1 MRTVIKKVPLPLG
14 GVMLGT
20 ASLGNLLQSYS
31 ETFRS
36 ICGIAAG
43 VFLVLLLLKAVCYP
57 TLIREDLNNPVMAS
71 IAGTVPMS
79 LMLLSTYIKP
89 FAGRAALGLWGFA
102 VLLHLGLI
110 VYFTIKFIVRLQLKQ
125 VFASYYIVY
134 VGIVVAALTAP
145 AYGMP
150 GIGAAAFWFGFPA
163 LLVLLILTTVRYVKH
178 QEIQEPARPLLC
190 ICAAPASLCTA
201 GYIQSV
207 GVQSIGFLTVLYIT
221 AVCLYLFALVKALGY
236 LRLPF
241 YPSYASFTFP
251 FVISAIA
258 SKQVMAYAANS
269 GSPIPALR
277 YMVLVQ
283 TAVAVVFVGYT
294 IIRYTEFFIRPAR

>member
-1 MRTVIKKVPLPLG
+1 MKDVIKRVPLPLG

-31 ETFRS
+31 DGLRYA
-36 ICGIAAG
+36 CGIIAA
-43 VFLVLLLLKAVCYP
+43 VLLILLLLKLVYYP
-57 TLIREDLNNPVMAS
+57 KLIREDLNNPIMAS

-79 LMLLSTYIKP
+79 LMLLSTYVKP
-89 FAGRAALGLWGFA
+89 FMGRTALGLWVFA
-102 VLLHLGLI
+102 GLLHLGLI
-110 VYFTIKFIVRLQLKQ
+110 VYFTMKFIVGLQLEK

-134 VGIVVAALTAP
+134 VGIVVAAITAP
-145 AYGMP
+145 AYGMS
-150 GIGAAAFWFGFPA
+150 GIGAAAFWFGFLA

-178 QEIQEPARPLLC
+178 REIQEPARPLIC
-190 ICAAPASLCTA
+190 IYAAPASLCTA

-207 GVQSIGFLTVLYIT
+207 GVKSVEFLMALYIT
-221 AVCLYLFALVKALGY
+221 ATCLYIFALVKALGY

-241 YPSYASFTFP
+241 YPSYSSFTFP

-258 SKQVMAYAANS
+258 SKQVMAYAANA
-269 GSPIPALR
+269 GSPIPVLR
-277 YMVLVQ
+277 YVVVFQ

-294 IIRYTEFFIRPAR
+294 LIRYMEFYARPAR